1 LRFPVTELH
10 YPKRHNPATALLLL
24 PFDLKRGL
32 RYAGAIIRR
41 SVPSCSFVAQKQEIE
56 VANRVPASGLA
67 NQGIDT
73 PAKLFWNLGS
83 AALVEQAVI
92 RGEGVLAKEGP
103 LVVETGR
110 HTGRS
115 AKDKFIVRDSET
127 EDTIWWDNNKSI
139 APEHFQALKQDFL
152 AALGQKETLFVADL
166 YGGSQPEHR
175 VRVRVINEL
184 AWHNLFIRTML
195 VRPEAGELEG
205 FEPEFT
211 IIDLPTFV
219 ADPARHGCRSETVIA
234 VSLTER
240 MILIGGTAYAG
251 EMKKSVF
258 GVLNYL
264 LPAKGVMPMH
274 CSANMGGNGDT
285 AVFFGLSG
293 TGKTTLSA
301 DASRTLIGDDEHG
314 WSDTAVFN
322 FEGGC
327 YAKTIRL
334 SQEAEPEIF
343 ATTRR
348 FGTVLENVVM
358 DPDTRELDLD
368 DNSKAE
374 NTRAAYPIDFIPNCS
389 EENMG
394 PPPRNIVMLTAD
406 AFGVLPPIARLTPD
420 QAMYHFLSGY
430 TAKVAGTEIGVTE
443 PEATFST
450 CFGAPFMPR
459 HPSVYGNLLK
469 ERIARGNVDCWLVNT
484 GWTGGKYG
492 VGKRMPIKA
501 TRALL
506 NAALDGSL
514 KSAEFRK
521 DPYFGFDVPVEVPG
535 VDTAILNPR
544 DTWADKEEY
553 DTTAAKLVGLFI
565 DNFAKFEM
573 HVDQSVKEAAPTA
586 A

>member
-1 LRFPVTELH
+1 M
-10 YPKRHNPATALLLL
+10 
-24 PFDLKRGL
+24 
-32 RYAGAIIRR
+32 
-41 SVPSCSFVAQKQEIE
+41 
-56 VANRVPASGLA
+56 ANRVPSYGLA
-67 NQGIDT
+67 DQGVT
-73 PAKLFWNLGS
+73 TSAKVHWNLGTP
-83 AALVEQAVI
+83 ALVEQALA
-92 RGEGVLAKEGP
+92 RGEGVLSKDGP
-103 LVVETGR
+103 LVVETGK

-115 AKDKFIVRDSET
+115 AKDKFMVRDAET
-127 EDTIWWDNNKSI
+127 EDTLWWDNNKSMT
-139 APEHFQALKQDFL
+139 PEHFQALKQDFL
-152 AALGQKETLFVADL
+152 AELAKKETLFVADL

-175 VRVRVINEL
+175 VNVRVINEL
-184 AWHNLFIRTML
+184 AWHNLFIRTLL

-205 FEPEFT
+205 FTPEFT
-211 IIDLPTFV
+211 IIDLPSFV
-219 ADPARHGCRSETVIA
+219 ADPQRHGCRTETVIA
-234 VSLTER
+234 VSLSER
-240 MILIGGTAYAG
+240 LILIGGTKYAG

-274 CSANMGGNGDT
+274 CSANMGPNGDT

-327 YAKTIRL
+327 YAKMIRL
-334 SQEAEPEIF
+334 SSDAEPEIY
-343 ATTRR
+343 ATTKR
-348 FGTVLENVVM
+348 FGTVLENVVI
-358 DPDTRELDLD
+358 DPVTRELDLD
-368 DNSKAE
+368 DNSLGE
-374 NTRAAYPIDFIPNCS
+374 NTRGAYPIDFIPNAS
-389 EENMG
+389 DANMG
-394 PPPRNIVMLTAD
+394 PVPRNIVMLTAD
-406 AFGVLPPIARLTPD
+406 AFGVLPPIAKLTPD

-469 ERIARGNVDCWLVNT
+469 ERIAKGHVDCWLVNT

-514 KSAEFRK
+514 KSAEFRT
-521 DPYFGFDVPVEVPG
+521 DPNFGFEVPVAVPG

-544 DTWADKEEY
+544 DTWADKADY
-553 DTTAAKLVGLFI
+553 DSTAKKLVNLFI
-565 DNFAKFEM
+565 ENFAKFAD
-573 HVDQSVKEAAPTA
+573 HVDQGVKESAPTA